1 MNQLPF
7 PLAVPYNS
15 NGAYLLLCSDM
26 CLAILESEYIPGVH
40 LSTIEISISLGCQVC
55 SICGELCVPVEH
67 CVIHETTCPPVQWLL
82 TIEGMATTREAQKY
96 FSEPFLDEA
105 LATIHSIVRRH
116 PSVDPIGLVKR
127 LTS

>member
-1 MNQLPF
+1 MDQLAF
-7 PLAVPYNS
+7 PLAVPYNR

-40 LSTIEISISLGCQVC
+40 LSTIEISISLECQVC
-55 SICGELCVPVEH
+55 SVCGRLCVLVEN
-67 CVIHETTCPPVQWLL
+67 CLLHETTCPPVQWLL
-82 TIEGMATTREAQKY
+82 TIEGMATTREAQKH

-105 LATIHSIVRRH
+105 LATIHSIVRRN
-116 PSVDPIGLVKR
+116 PGVDPVGLVRR